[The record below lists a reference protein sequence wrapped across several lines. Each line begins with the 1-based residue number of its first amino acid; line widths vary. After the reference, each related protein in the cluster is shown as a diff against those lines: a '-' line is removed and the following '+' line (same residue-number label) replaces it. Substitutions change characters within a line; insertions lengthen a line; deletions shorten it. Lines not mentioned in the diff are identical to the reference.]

1 MSLFSNASDRQ
12 VNIGLTILRIVVGM
26 IFIAHGGQKLF
37 VLGLDG
43 VTAGF
48 TQMGMPM
55 AGILAPLVAFVEFFG
70 GLALVTGLLTRLAA
84 LGLATTM
91 IVAILK
97 VHLPAGFFA
106 PSGIEFPLSLLGS
119 SLLLALTGAG
129 KLSLDSL
136 IASHTSKVIPAGPP
150 AERIRRA
157 A

>member
-1 MSLFSNASDRQ
+1 MSMFSNASDRQ
-12 VNIGLTILRIVVGM
+12 VSIGLTVLRVVVGA

-37 VLGLDG
+37 VFGLEG

-55 AGILAPLVAFVEFFG
+55 AGLLAPLVAFVEFLG
-70 GLALVTGLLTRLAA
+70 GIALIAGLLTRLAA
-84 LGLATTM
+84 FGLATTM
-91 IVAILK
+91 TVAILK
-97 VHLPAGFFA
+97 VHLPAGFFN
-106 PSGIEFPLSLLGS
+106 PGGIEFPLSLWGS

-136 IASHTSKVIPAGPP
+136 IASRTGKATPIESRE
-150 AERIRRA
+150 ERIRRA